1 MRTLPGLLLAAAM
14 AAGAGDPAAAQELYG
29 TLKKVKESG
38 RIVVGRSENS
48 PPFSFVDPAG
58 APIGYTI
65 DLCGRIAE
73 AVRQE
78 LKMERIEV
86 RYVTIT
92 GTTSIPL
99 LVNGTVDMVC
109 STTTHNLSRERQV
122 DFLATTYVTGNQ
134 LLVRKDSGI
143 NEIED
148 LKGKRVAVNQG
159 TTNERIMK
167 ELDRKLGL
175 GIRFLDT
182 EDQPRGW
189 LAFETGRVDAYVTDA
204 IIEHGL
210 IAKASNPDRYTVVGR
225 LLSFDPYS
233 VVVRRD
239 DSAFRHVGNRVLADL
254 FRDGGIQAIYDHWIA
269 PIAGPPS
276 EELETVWRVQALP
289 N

>member
-1 MRTLPGLLLAAAM
+1 MVVITRLLTAVALAAALT
-14 AAGAGDPAAAQELYG
+14 APAAAQELYG
-29 TLKKVKESG
+29 TLKKIKESG
-38 RIVVGRSENS
+38 RVVIGRSENS
-48 PPFSFVDPAG
+48 PPFSFVDGTG
-58 APIGYTI
+58 APIGFTI
-65 DLCGRIAE
+65 DLCSRIVE
-73 AVRQE
+73 GIRQE
-78 LKMERIEV
+78 LKMDRIET
-86 RYVTIT
+86 RFVTIM
-92 GTTSIPL
+92 GTTTIPL

-109 STTTHNLSRERQV
+109 STTTHNLTRERQV
-122 DFLATTYVTGNQ
+122 DFLATTYITGNQ
-134 LLVRKDSGI
+134 LLVRRDAGI
-143 NEIED
+143 KEIED

-167 ELDRKLGL
+167 ELDRTLNL

-210 IAKASNPDRYTVVGR
+210 IAKSSSPDKYDVVGR

-254 FRDGGIQAIYDHWIA
+254 FRSGEIRAIYDKWIA
-269 PIAGPPS
+269 PVAGPPS
-276 EELETVWRVQALP
+276 QELEAVWKVQALP